1 MTHPFGTLGAV
12 SSADVLLI
20 VLAVIGLAV
29 LGAVITLIGRQR
41 TPLDTAILT
50 EAVRAT
56 VATEMLHATQAAFD
70 QQGQR
75 AREAFDAR
83 VALADRELRELRQV
97 VDQLRASVDHDRGA
111 LSRMAESISSELARL
126 TTSTQA
132 LDGAL
137 RSSTAR
143 GSWGELQLRNVIEL
157 AGMTPYSD
165 YLEQT
170 TVGGA
175 GGSTAVQRPDV
186 LVRLPHGAFIAIDAK
201 APMAAYLRAQDTDDP
216 AQRQIEV
223 AAHVRALRD
232 HVRALAARRYWEQF
246 PNAPDFVVLF
256 VPGES
261 VLAEALRADPAL
273 LDDAMRDRVL
283 VASPVNLLALLLA
296 VARGWQAFRI
306 AEHADRVAALGK
318 ELYDRVGKVLGS
330 MSTMGRG
337 LDQATRA
344 YNEMVA
350 SMETR
355 MLVSLRRFRD
365 LGVTSED
372 LPEVHR
378 LKEARREVVAGEL
391 SQPDPG

>member
-1 MTHPFGTLGAV
+1 MKHPFGTLGAV

-83 VALADRELRELRQV
+83 VALADQELRELRQV

-318 ELYDRVGKVLGS
+318 ELYDRVGRVLGVHDGS
-330 MSTMGRG
+330 RARSGHTGLQRDGGIDGDPDAGVATTVPRPRG
-337 LDQATRA
+337 HQRGPPRGTP
-344 YNEMVA
+344 
-350 SMETR
+350 
-355 MLVSLRRFRD
+355 
-365 LGVTSED
+365 
-372 LPEVHR
+372 PE
-378 LKEARREVVAGEL
+378 G
-391 SQPDPG
+391 SPP